1 MNPSEKV
8 LVRTV
13 LVCIFAQF
21 LSYVLNFC
29 FLLHIILVGHNLSLQ
44 IRTFQKLLE
53 GSCMILAFSVN

>member
-1 MNPSEKV
+1 
-8 LVRTV
+8 V